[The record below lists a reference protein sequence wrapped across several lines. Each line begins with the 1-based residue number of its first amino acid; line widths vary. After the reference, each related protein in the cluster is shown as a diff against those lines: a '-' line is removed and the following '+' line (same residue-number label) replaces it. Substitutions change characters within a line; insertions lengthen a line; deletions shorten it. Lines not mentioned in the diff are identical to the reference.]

1 MRRPVVLA
9 VAAAVVILVLHP
21 WTWPAHGTRDV
32 IVPASVLA
40 VVAAV
45 ICLIAIRLG
54 DLRLPKR
61 TRLRPVQKRGTADDA
76 MRAAEELLR
85 RSKRR

>member
-1 MRRPVVLA
+1 MRRPVVL
-9 VAAAVVILVLHP
+9 VLAAFVVVLVLHP
-21 WTWPAHGTRDV
+21 WTWPAHGTADV

-45 ICLIAIRLG
+45 ILVIAIRLG
-54 DLRLPKR
+54 DVRLPRR
-61 TRLRPVQKRGTADDA
+61 TRVRSVPKRGTADDA